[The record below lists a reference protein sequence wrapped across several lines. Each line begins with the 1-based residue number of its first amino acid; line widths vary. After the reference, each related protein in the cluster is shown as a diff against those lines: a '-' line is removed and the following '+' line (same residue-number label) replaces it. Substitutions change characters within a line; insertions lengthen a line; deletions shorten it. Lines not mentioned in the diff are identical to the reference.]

1 MGLGQKL
8 EEARNRKGIS
18 IREATESTKIRS
30 DYLSSFESGDFN
42 INLPEVYLR
51 GFVRLY
57 SRFLGLDQEAIV
69 ADLEVELGV
78 SSQSQRKS
86 LGSITTS
93 ELSENKENIPTN
105 KKSVS
110 RVSKGSGLA
119 KILVVLVIIGVGLSL
134 VVTLAYQLFNNAEE
148 PVEIDPSELLISEK
162 KDAPD
167 QVPTNPVVQIENN
180 QLKLAAIGPIDR
192 LIVCDEGVTP
202 KKYHE
207 FSNLPS
213 GWEKTVEFKE
223 SFRCY
228 SSSLENLRF
237 AVDDGPEKKADGMG
251 SGNFSW
257 SK

>member
-1 MGLGQKL
+1 MTDLNDL
-8 EEARNRKGIS
+8 
-18 IREATESTKIRS
+18 
-30 DYLSSFESGDFN
+30 DYLM
-42 INLPEVYLR
+42 LV
-51 GFVRLY
+51 
-57 SRFLGLDQEAIV
+57 DQPI
-69 ADLEVELGV
+69 
-78 SSQSQRKS
+78 
-86 LGSITTS
+86 GSVTS
-93 ELSENKENIPTN
+93 
-105 KKSVS
+105 
-110 RVSKGSGLA
+110 
-119 KILVVLVIIGVGLSL
+119 
-134 VVTLAYQLFNNAEE
+134 NAG
-148 PVEIDPSELLISEK
+148 PAL
-162 KDAPD
+162 
-167 QVPTNPVVQIENN
+167 TVVQIENN

>member
-1 MGLGQKL
+1 M
-8 EEARNRKGIS
+8 
-18 IREATESTKIRS
+18 
-30 DYLSSFESGDFN
+30 SSFESGDFN

-57 SRFLGLDQEAIV
+57 SRFLGLDQDAIV

-134 VVTLAYQLFNNAEE
+134 VVTLAYQLFNSAED

-162 KDAPD
+162 KDVPD
-167 QVPTNPVVQIENN
+167 QVPANPVVKIENN

-202 KKYHE
+202 KSIMNLAICHPVGKKQ
-207 FSNLPS
+207 SNLMNHLDAIVHHL
-213 GWEKTVEFKE
+213 KTCGLPWMMVQKK
-223 SFRCY
+223 RLMAWVLKLQ
-228 SSSLENLRF
+228 LE
-237 AVDDGPEKKADGMG
+237 
-251 SGNFSW
+251 
-257 SK
+257 